1 MIWWFSPI
9 FNFEIPL
16 GLGFFGYQSLDLV
29 WVLLFSYWIL
39 KSYLNFLYCWFKLRI
54 ISLLAMEPNTST
66 AWETYT
72 SMLCEVYYNS
82 NYSFLFE
89 QQEHEPAN
97 TSGSWR
103 LEPNDVILKA
113 LKYFLVIK

>member
-1 MIWWFSPI
+1 MGDIYEHVVKF
-9 FNFEIPL
+9 
-16 GLGFFGYQSLDLV
+16 
-29 WVLLFSYWIL
+29 
-39 KSYLNFLYCWFKLRI
+39 I
-54 ISLLAMEPNTST
+54 ITLT
-66 AWETYT
+66 
-72 SMLCEVYYNS
+72 

-97 TSGSWR
+97 TSGSWG